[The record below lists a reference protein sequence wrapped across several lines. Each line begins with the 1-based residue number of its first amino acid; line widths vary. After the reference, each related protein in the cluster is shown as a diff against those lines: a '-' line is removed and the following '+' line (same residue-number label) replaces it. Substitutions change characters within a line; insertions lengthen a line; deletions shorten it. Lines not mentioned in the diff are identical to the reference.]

1 MNENDYTT
9 EENERAQ
16 TLPDNIRYSY
26 FGSRVEIN
34 GVGFPVVAAIPFG
47 RMSRALPTATDKLK
61 ILAEGK

>member
-1 MNENDYTT
+1 MNKNNYTT

-34 GVGFPVVAAIPFG
+34 GVGYPVVAAIPFQ
-47 RMSRALPTATDKLK
+47 RTSRALLTATDKLK
-61 ILAEGK
+61 KLAEGK